1 MIEKGEIVRSL
12 QGHDKDRLY
21 VVIGVAND
29 FAYVVDGK
37 YRKKDKPKKKRIK
50 HIKDEFKSFHK
61 DIDTAYDYEIA
72 TALKN
77 I

>member
-1 MIEKGEIVRSL
+1 MIEKGEIVRAIK
-12 QGHDKDRLY
+12 GHDKDRSY
-21 VVIGVAND
+21 VVVRVEGEFVW
-29 FAYVVDGK
+29 VVDGK

-50 HIKDEFKSFHK
+50 HLKDEFKSFHK